1 MGGIRSVTGGSIE
14 ESNPNHEANSPPR
27 QRLLDRHLIQRLLA
41 CWDGRPGLIIVEP
54 ERNLFIHSFFEPS
67 TEESFCLDLSF
78 LCQDFRFSLMCKN

>member
-1 MGGIRSVTGGSIE
+1 MTGGSIE

-27 QRLLDRHLIQRLLA
+27 HRLLDRHLIQRLLA

-67 TEESFCLDLSF
+67 TEENFCLDLSF
-78 LCQDFRFSLMCKN
+78 DARILDFLSCARIENITR